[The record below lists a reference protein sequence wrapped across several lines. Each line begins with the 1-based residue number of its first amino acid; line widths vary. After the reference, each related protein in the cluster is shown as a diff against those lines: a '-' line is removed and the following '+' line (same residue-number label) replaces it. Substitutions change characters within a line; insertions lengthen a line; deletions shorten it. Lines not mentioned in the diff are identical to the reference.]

1 MTLVNVN
8 TDNVGYG
15 HGWIE
20 FGWTLPFVKSLLQL
34 KRRQPNCL
42 MDGQLDIGNSRV
54 TFVTIIIL
62 NFNETHLCP
71 TSVFVCKIFSFC
83 AHQFHAQSTACIWA
97 RAVTVTCRWIGGK
110 NI

>member
-1 MTLVNVN
+1 M

-20 FGWTLPFVKSLLQL
+20 FRWTLPFVKSLLRL
-34 KRRQPNCL
+34 KRRQPYCL

-54 TFVTIIIL
+54 TFVTKIIL

>member
-1 MTLVNVN
+1 M

-20 FGWTLPFVKSLLQL
+20 FGWTLPFVKSLLRL